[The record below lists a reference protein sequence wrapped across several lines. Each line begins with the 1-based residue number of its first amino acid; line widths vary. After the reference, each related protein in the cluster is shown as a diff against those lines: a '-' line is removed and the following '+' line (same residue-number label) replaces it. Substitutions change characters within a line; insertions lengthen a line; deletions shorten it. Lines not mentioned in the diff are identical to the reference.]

1 MANQFTTSLILSS
14 VIWIVVILMLFL
26 PMFNSDAMKQFLLP
40 LVVMAGLSL
49 LNIFLVAGA

>member
-14 VIWIVVILMLFL
+14 VIGIIVILMMFL
-26 PMFNSDAMKQFLLP
+26 PMFNSGAVERFFLP
-40 LVVMAGLSL
+40 LVIMAGLSL

>member
-14 VIWIVVILMLFL
+14 VIWIIVILMMFL
-26 PMFNSDAMKQFLLP
+26 PMFNSGAVEQFLLP
-40 LVVMAGLSL
+40 LVIMAGLSL

>member
-14 VIWIVVILMLFL
+14 VIWIVVILMMFL

-40 LVVMAGLSL
+40 LVIMAGLSL
-49 LNIFLVAGA
+49 VNIFLVAGA

>member
-26 PMFNSDAMKQFLLP
+26 PMFNSDSMKQFLLP
-40 LVVMAGLSL
+40 LVIMAGLSL

>member
-14 VIWIVVILMLFL
+14 VIWIVVILMMFL
-26 PMFNSDAMKQFLLP
+26 PMFNSDEMKQFLLP
-40 LVVMAGLSL
+40 LVIMAGLSL

>member
-40 LVVMAGLSL
+40 LVIMAGLSL